1 MLKNIQEKLA
11 QNNVNYIY
19 LNFIDLAGDV
29 CSKGV
34 LTHELIRT
42 EHISINNGISVNG
55 GIVNNG
61 KMGNWLLL
69 RPIIDSFDVIELC
82 GAEKKIAY
90 FLCDIVNSRLDS
102 RDILSKAELYA
113 KQNGYVPFCGLSLT
127 YKMLES
133 QTSAGGNYHTILGS
147 PNNLL
152 HLDIM
157 DTLQK
162 SNFDVEA
169 FMQMESSYNGIEFV
183 PETLLKS
190 VDKLLLS
197 RWISK
202 LVAERYN
209 YKIQYGSPTPLMYPI
224 HLSVWNTKKNKN
236 LFFDP
241 DGDME
246 LSEIGRS
253 FIAGV
258 LANFDI
264 IDLIIKALSFEKKS
278 FLITKNISNS
288 NDNSFLCCPLYF
300 IEKEKH
306 ERIGW
311 SKRVLIRGITPETNL
326 YIVLAAIVL
335 FGINGIVQKI
345 KMEDYI
351 DSVHNNESIP
361 IPQKIEYLKNNE
373 LLRDVF
379 GRAFVDYIVEESVKK
394 HETNNR

>member
-1 MLKNIQEKLA
+1 
-11 QNNVNYIY
+11 
-19 LNFIDLAGDV
+19 
-29 CSKGV
+29 
-34 LTHELIRT
+34 
-42 EHISINNGISVNG
+42 
-55 GIVNNG
+55 
-61 KMGNWLLL
+61 
-69 RPIIDSFDVIELC
+69 
-82 GAEKKIAY
+82 
-90 FLCDIVNSRLDS
+90 
-102 RDILSKAELYA
+102 
-113 KQNGYVPFCGLSLT
+113 
-127 YKMLES
+127 
-133 QTSAGGNYHTILGS
+133 
-147 PNNLL
+147 
-152 HLDIM
+152 
-157 DTLQK
+157 
-162 SNFDVEA
+162 
-169 FMQMESSYNGIEFV
+169 
-183 PETLLKS
+183 
-190 VDKLLLS
+190 
-197 RWISK
+197 
-202 LVAERYN
+202 
-209 YKIQYGSPTPLMYPI
+209 
-224 HLSVWNTKKNKN
+224 
-236 LFFDP
+236 
-241 DGDME
+241 ME